1 MSAAYDLIR
10 GFEGFRANPYWD
22 VNAYRAGYGSDTM
35 TTADGRVVPISTG
48 MTVSRDD
55 AERDLARRV
64 DTEFMPRAISAVGQ
78 AAWGHLNDQ
87 QRAALTSITYNY
99 GELPAPVASAIQAG
113 DLAGAEQAIRALAGH
128 NGGVNEGRRN
138 KEADL
143 FSGRSQAPSTME
155 ADGPANPDRRLAWAY
170 ANGRMSPEDAAL
182 YEQGMEAGDFPKA
195 GKKED
200 RPDPLAGLASATERR
215 RAPVALAPIS
225 IAPISAPAQAGQGI
239 PDLLAS
245 ITRAPLARY
254 RGI

>member
-1 MSAAYDLIR
+1 MSSAYEVIR

-48 MTVSRDD
+48 MTVTKQD

-64 DTEFMPRAISAVGQ
+64 DTEFMPRAASAVGQ
-78 AAWGHLNDQ
+78 DAWGRLNDQ

-99 GELPAPVASAIQAG
+99 GELPASVASAVQSDDMAAA
-113 DLAGAEQAIRALAGH
+113 DAAIRALASH
-128 NGGVNEGRRN
+128 NDGVNADRRN

-143 FSGRSQAPSTME
+143 FSGKAQAPVAQEGDT
-155 ADGPANPDRRLAWAY
+155 RLAWAY
-170 ANGRMSPEDAAL
+170 ANGKMTPEDAAL
-182 YEQGMEAGDFPKA
+182 YEQGMQAGDFPKA
-195 GKKED
+195 GAKPKD
-200 RPDPLAGLASATERR
+200 DPLADFASATSRR
-215 RAPVALAPIS
+215 RAPSQLAPIS
-225 IAPISAPAQAGQGI
+225 ISTAQASQPAVTL

-245 ITRAPLARY
+245 VTRAPLARY